1 MLRNSQRSWGV
12 VARFLHW
19 LVAVLVFAQFGLGWA
34 AVRWPLSP
42 TKLDLFVWHKSVG
55 MLVLALMCV
64 RIAWRLANPAPV
76 FPEQMTPLECG
87 AARLGHVLLYLLL
100 IVLPTTGWILS
111 SASGIPFRVFWL
123 VELPAIVEP
132 DEALADA
139 LKLVHLA
146 LGMALA
152 ALLVAHISAALR
164 HHFVLR
170 DDVLVRMLT
179 GMRRSG

>member
-1 MLRNSQRSWGV
+1 MLRNTERSWGAA
-12 VARFLHW
+12 ARLLHW

-34 AVRWPLSP
+34 AVVWPLSP

-55 MLVLALMCV
+55 MLVLALMGV
-64 RIAWRLANPAPV
+64 RIAWRVANPAPV
-76 FPEQMTPLECG
+76 FPEQMTPLERG
-87 AARLGHVLLYLLL
+87 AAWVGHVLLYLLL
-100 IVLPTTGWILS
+100 IVLPATGWILN
-111 SASGIPFRVFWL
+111 SAAGIPFRIFWL
-123 VELPAIVEP
+123 VELPAVVAP
-132 DEALADA
+132 DEALADV
-139 LKLVHLA
+139 LKLVHLT

-152 ALLVAHISAALR
+152 TLLVAHIGAALR